1 MPSALQPYAIRP
13 ATLRHV
19 EQVPGGGGPAASTKP
34 GKRATLNHHAKRTA
48 SILNAPD
55 EAALRVH
62 CSADCAAHEALYSLT
77 LNRTIS
83 LALTLFLSLA
93 LALTLNPNPEP

>member
-1 MPSALQPYAIRP
+1 MRSALQPCAIRP

-19 EQVPGGGGPAASTKP
+19 EQVPGGGGPSTKP

-83 LALTLFLSLA
+83 LALRLFLNLA

>member
-1 MPSALQPYAIRP
+1 MVWLGLGVANPNPNLS
-13 ATLRHV
+13 
-19 EQVPGGGGPAASTKP
+19 
-34 GKRATLNHHAKRTA
+34 
-48 SILNAPD
+48 APD

-62 CSADCAAHEALYSLT
+62 CSADCAAHEALYSLA

-83 LALTLFLSLA
+83 LALPLFLNLA